1 MREQYLLQRSIR
13 SIKMHTQRP
22 MTLFTT
28 SAAVDI
34 LNFAISFRLTKSSSF
49 PYKFLLKGETLS
61 TESSQNLL
69 FEISIQIREKR
80 LSPRRAPRRS
90 LLPFSPKRTQ
100 VRLKSLL

>member
-69 FEISIQIREKR
+69 FEISIQIQGEKT
-80 LSPRRAPRRS
+80 
-90 LLPFSPKRTQ
+90 FSPSSPKA
-100 VRLKSLL
+100 VSPSSFS

>member
-69 FEISIQIREKR
+69 FEISIQIREKLASH
-80 LSPRRAPRRS
+80 LSVFGAYLADNIS
-90 LLPFSPKRTQ
+90 QGVLI
-100 VRLKSLL
+100 